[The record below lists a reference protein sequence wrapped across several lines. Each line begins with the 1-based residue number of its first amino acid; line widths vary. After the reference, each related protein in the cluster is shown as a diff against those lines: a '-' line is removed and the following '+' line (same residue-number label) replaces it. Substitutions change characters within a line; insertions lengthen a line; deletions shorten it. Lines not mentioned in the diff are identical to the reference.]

1 MRMDERRH
9 KAKKIKLAR
18 SPKIA
23 MRRLD
28 KIAETLIEIN
38 KDLISKLKTATFKL
52 DNLGSVES
60 KKRYQEVIDKMR
72 DKIKQEEAFFSDDQ
86 ITVKLNIE
94 YQKINIFIYN
104 FILF

>member
-1 MRMDERRH
+1 MRESERKH
-9 KAKKIKLAR
+9 KAKKIKLAT
-18 SPKIA
+18 SHKIA
-23 MRRLD
+23 KRRLD

-38 KDLISKLKTATFKL
+38 KDLINKLKTATFKL
-52 DNLGSVES
+52 DNLANIEA

-86 ITVKLNIE
+86 FTVNLKSNIN
-94 YQKINIFIYN
+94 KINIFIYS